1 MGSDLTFNG
10 IRLPGRTEDTFYDLS
25 CRDGRICTIQKH
37 SSGNPDGRLIAHG
50 LCHPH
55 IHLDKC
61 FLLQHPKYA
70 DLEIKKG
77 DFAEALEITSER
89 IYILT
94 TPLAL

>member
-1 MGSDLTFNG
+1 MAERLILNG
-10 IRLPGRTEDTFYDLS
+10 IRLPGKPVDTFWNLS
-25 CRDGRICTIQKH
+25 CRDGHICNIQQNLSKDL
-37 SSGNPDGRLIAHG
+37 DGRFITPS

-77 DFAEALEITSER
+77 DFAEAMELTSK
-89 IYILT
+89 
-94 TPLAL
+94 